1 MGNLDPTKIAI
12 VLIVALLVL
21 GPEKLPGFVKQ
32 AGAWWGEFERVKSRL
47 QAEVNGAVN
56 QINSVAAP
64 FTETF
69 NSASSS
75 VGGFVQSVF
84 AGVDQQQVDTASAQ
98 NNVSPSDRKG
108 PAIVAQSNDKD
119 ALGWGDAE
127 RESGYHYGDPR
138 LN

>member
-1 MGNLDPTKIAI
+1 MGNLDPAKIAI

-32 AGAWWGEFERVKSRL
+32 AGAWWGEFQRVKSRL

-64 FTETF
+64 FSETF
-69 NSASSS
+69 NSASNS

-84 AGVDQQQVDTASAQ
+84 SGVDQQQFKSNQTQNRVIVSEQQERTDTVQ
-98 NNVSPSDRKG
+98 PNRLPS
-108 PAIVAQSNDKD
+108 
-119 ALGWGDAE
+119 LGWGDAE
-127 RESGYHYGDPR
+127 RESGYQYGDPR

>member
-32 AGAWWGEFERVKSRL
+32 AGAWWGEFQRVKSRL
-47 QAEVNGAVN
+47 QAEVNGAVS

-64 FTETF
+64 FSETF
-69 NSASSS
+69 NSASNS

-98 NNVSPSDRKG
+98 NAVRPSDREG
-108 PAIVAQSNDKD
+108 PAIAAQSNYGD